1 MSHLRTALLSSA
13 GFLALCGP
21 AFADLMQL
29 KDGRFV
35 EGVPLRVDGTN
46 LVLKYSNGEVK
57 VPLSLVETYYIE
69 GQTPPVPDTEEAKA
83 KAAQGLVPWKGK
95 WMKPADR
102 DKAVKAEIEKK
113 RAAIEEAKKHCEWRN
128 RYKFSSK
135 YFDFES
141 TMPPSLN
148 EYYSS
153 LLDAYFEVF
162 KRDWNISTFP
172 KGFDSRLKVCFYPTR
187 EDFHKIGGVSGGVLA
202 YYRFV
207 NPRELNFFNERQ
219 DRRMT
224 ETVMFH
230 ECNHYLV
237 DLFGYP
243 LRYPHFIGEAMAEYY
258 GASTYDPKTKT
269 VKFGQ
274 IQEGRLAEVKSDIDA
289 GRWYSIT
296 DYMNAER
303 GNYEDYYW
311 GWSFVHF
318 MMSTPAYQKKFK
330 TFFIDLARAKD
341 VQRKASGQMEFVD
354 VTTAECIRV
363 FKDRMG
369 IKDLAALEKEWHE
382 YVKKLDAPTVRGF
395 EEAGKRAFG
404 EGRRKFRAPRL
415 LKQAVDMGSKDVD
428 TLIDYSR
435 CLRSKDQKDEALAM
449 LDKAIELDPIN
460 AELWAERGY
469 LLRAKGEADAAKQMI
484 ALAKEID
491 PDANLIDWEEVIGKV
506 AEAGSGGDDGN

>member
-1 MSHLRTALLSSA
+1 MSSVSRVALAS
-13 GFLALCGP
+13 LALALFAAP
-21 AFADLMQL
+21 APADMVQL

-35 EGVPLRVDGTN
+35 DGVPIKLDGTSI
-46 LVLKYSNGEVK
+46 VLTYKNGDVK
-57 VPLSLVETYYIE
+57 VPLSMVETYFIE
-69 GQTPPVPDTEEAKA
+69 GQAPPTPETDEAKA
-83 KAAQGLVPWKGK
+83 KSAQGLVPWKGK
-95 WMKPADR
+95 WIKPAER
-102 DKAVKAEIEKK
+102 EKAVKADLEKK
-113 RAAIEEAKKHCEWRN
+113 RATVEEAKKHAEWRN

-135 YFDFES
+135 YFEFES
-141 TMPPSLN
+141 TLPPSLN

-153 LLDAYFEVF
+153 LLDSYFEVF
-162 KRDWNISTFP
+162 KKDWNLGTFP
-172 KGFDSRLKVCFYPTR
+172 KGFDPKLKVCFYPNR
-187 EDFHKIGGVSGGVLA
+187 DDFHKIGGVSGGVLA

-219 DRRMT
+219 DRRLT

-243 LRYPHFIGEAMAEYY
+243 LMYPHFIGEAMAEYY
-258 GASTYDPKTKT
+258 GASTYDPKTKA

-330 TFFIDLARAKD
+330 TFFVDLSRAKD
-341 VQRKASGQMEFVD
+341 VQRKSAGQGEFTSVS
-354 VTTAECIRV
+354 TAECIRV

-369 IKDLAALEKEWHE
+369 VKDLSALEKEWHE
-382 YVKKLDAPTVRGF
+382 YVKKLDAPTVRGY
-395 EEAGKRAFG
+395 EEAGKRAYG
-404 EGRRKFRAPRL
+404 EGRVKFRAPRL
-415 LKQAVDMGSKDVD
+415 LQKAVEMGSKDVD
-428 TLIDYSR
+428 TLVCYAN
-435 CLRSKDQKDEALAM
+435 CLRNKDDLDGAIGM
-449 LDKAIELDPIN
+449 LDKAIDLDPLD
-460 AELWAERGY
+460 AYLWALRGY
-469 LLRAKGEADAAKQMI
+469 ALRSKGDKEGGDKCV

-491 PDANLIDWEEVIGKV
+491 PDGVYVDLADAIAKV
-506 AEAGSGGDDGN
+506 AGGGDDN